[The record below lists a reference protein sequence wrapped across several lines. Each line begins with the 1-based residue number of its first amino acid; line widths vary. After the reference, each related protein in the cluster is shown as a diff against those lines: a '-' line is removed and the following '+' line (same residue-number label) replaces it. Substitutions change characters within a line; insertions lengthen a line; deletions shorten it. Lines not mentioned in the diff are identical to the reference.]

1 MKNNYRKL
9 KFSIL
14 LQTVLVT
21 ALTVLVGG
29 FLLNYVIDGIYNDSF
44 ARNFVKIMTKLQVS
58 EPTARKLIG
67 DNKTFFMV
75 VGFLLLFALFFY
87 VALSKMT
94 KYLDQVGEGIE
105 NILSESTEPI
115 HLITELKPIEIRL
128 NEIKATLKRQELES
142 VEGEK
147 RKNDLVLF
155 LAHDLKT
162 PLTSIVAY
170 LSMLD
175 GYPKMPEEERKKY
188 IHIALEKSN
197 RLGELI
203 NEFFDIT
210 RYNLQ
215 NIELESVKINL
226 TMMLEQIADE
236 LYGVLQEKKLTCDV
250 DVEENLEVYGDP
262 DKLARVFDNILR
274 NAIAYCYENTKI
286 EIQARMKNNKIEI
299 TFTNSGDRI
308 PGDMLQTIFEK
319 FYRMDEARQTNKG
332 GAGLGLAIAKELVEL
347 HGGTIVA
354 DYADGRMEFRV
365 TLPQKVLRKPS

>member
-58 EPTARKLIG
+58 EPTARSLYWKLIG

-175 GYPKMPEEERKKY
+175 VYPKMPEEERKKY

-215 NIELESVKINL
+215 NIELEPVKINL

-236 LYGVLQEKKLTCDV
+236 LYGVLQEKK
-250 DVEENLEVYGDP
+250 
-262 DKLARVFDNILR
+262 
-274 NAIAYCYENTKI
+274 AY
-286 EIQARMKNNKIEI
+286 
-299 TFTNSGDRI
+299 
-308 PGDMLQTIFEK
+308 L
-319 FYRMDEARQTNKG
+319 
-332 GAGLGLAIAKELVEL
+332 
-347 HGGTIVA
+347 
-354 DYADGRMEFRV
+354 
-365 TLPQKVLRKPS
+365 